1 MASKVIV
8 RKLKSGK
15 KSRTLVY
22 KSGGER
28 ISKNLST
35 GKIRRTKI
43 KK

>member
-1 MASKVIV
+1 MPSKIIV

-15 KSRTLVY
+15 KSRTLVSR
-22 KSGGER
+22 SGGQR